1 MYWSETQSNLKN
13 NKDQLQNG
21 SFLRVS
27 GEWTSVAFNQKT
39 TYFLFM
45 RRIMNTNSIL
55 KRLAL
60 FLVGALIIPTF
71 AAADI
76 KMGIILGFT
85 GPIESLTPDMGN
97 SAELAFKEVSD
108 SGQLLGGQKV
118 RVVRADSTCIDAAAA
133 TAAAERLI
141 TSDKVVGIMGADCSG
156 VTTAI
161 ANNVAIPNG
170 VTMVSPSATSPA
182 LTTIADNGYFFR
194 TAPSDARQGQVLA
207 QITMERGFN
216 DVAVTFINND
226 YGKGLSDSFI
236 NAYKGLGGKV
246 SAVVPHE
253 ADKAD
258 FSAEVA
264 ALNASGA
271 SILAVF
277 GYVDQGG
284 NHIIQGSIDS
294 GAFEKFILADGMF
307 GESLLKNI
315 DGDLSGTF
323 GTVPGTDSKGAA
335 SFAKMA
341 TSAGIKGGGPFTGE
355 SYDAA
360 ALLMLAMQS
369 GGSTDRAALASNVLA
384 VANTPGEKIMP
395 GELGK
400 ALRILANGGA
410 VDYVGAT
417 NVELTGVGEAAGSYK
432 EFEVK
437 GKVFSTV
444 RFR

>member
-1 MYWSETQSNLKN
+1 MSK
-13 NKDQLQNG
+13 
-21 SFLRVS
+21 
-27 GEWTSVAFNQKT
+27 
-39 TYFLFM
+39 
-45 RRIMNTNSIL
+45 NSIL
-55 KRLAL
+55 KKLAL
-60 FLVGALIIPTF
+60 IAAGAMILPAF
-71 AAADI
+71 AGADI

-85 GPIESLTPDMGN
+85 GPIESLTPDMAN
-97 SAELAFKEVSD
+97 SAELAFKEASD
-108 SGQLLGGQKV
+108 SGQLLGGQKIS
-118 RVVRADSTCIDAAAA
+118 VVRADSTCIDAAAA
-133 TAAAERLI
+133 SAAAERLI
-141 TSDKVVGIMGADCSG
+141 TSDKVVAIMGADCSG

-161 ANNVAIPNG
+161 ANNVAVPNG
-170 VTMVSPSATSPA
+170 VTMISPSATSPA
-182 LTTIADNGYFFR
+182 LSTIADNGYFFR

-207 QITMERGFN
+207 EITMERGFN

-258 FSAEVA
+258 FSAEVG
-264 ALNASGA
+264 ALDASGA

-284 NHIIQGSIDS
+284 NHIIQSSLDS
-294 GAFEKFILADGMF
+294 GAFDKFILADGMY
-307 GESLLKNI
+307 GDALLKNI

-335 SFAKMA
+335 SFAEMA
-341 TSAGIKGGGPFTGE
+341 TGAGIKGGGPYTGE

-360 ALLMLAMQS
+360 ALLVLAMQS

-400 ALRILANGGA
+400 ALR
-410 VDYVGAT
+410 
-417 NVELTGVGEAAGSYK
+417 
-432 EFEVK
+432 
-437 GKVFSTV
+437 
-444 RFR
+444 

>member
-1 MYWSETQSNLKN
+1 
-13 NKDQLQNG
+13 
-21 SFLRVS
+21 
-27 GEWTSVAFNQKT
+27 
-39 TYFLFM
+39 
-45 RRIMNTNSIL
+45 MNTNSIL

-118 RVVRADSTCIDAAAA
+118 KVVRADSTCIDAAAA

-294 GAFEKFILADGMF
+294 GAFDKFILADGMF

>member
-1 MYWSETQSNLKN
+1 MK
-13 NKDQLQNG
+13 
-21 SFLRVS
+21 
-27 GEWTSVAFNQKT
+27 
-39 TYFLFM
+39 
-45 RRIMNTNSIL
+45 TNSIL

-133 TAAAERLI
+133 SAAAERLI

-170 VTMVSPSATSPA
+170 VTMISPSATSPA

-207 QITMERGFN
+207 QITMERGFK

-294 GAFEKFILADGMF
+294 GAFDKFILADGMF

>member
-1 MYWSETQSNLKN
+1 
-13 NKDQLQNG
+13 
-21 SFLRVS
+21 
-27 GEWTSVAFNQKT
+27 
-39 TYFLFM
+39 
-45 RRIMNTNSIL
+45 MNTNSIL

-118 RVVRADSTCIDAAAA
+118 KVVRADSTCIDAAAA
-133 TAAAERLI
+133 SAAAERLI

-170 VTMVSPSATSPA
+170 VTMISPSATSPA

-294 GAFEKFILADGMF
+294 GAFDKFILADGMF

-315 DGDLSGTF
+315 DGDISGTF

>member
-1 MYWSETQSNLKN
+1 M
-13 NKDQLQNG
+13 NK
-21 SFLRVS
+21 
-27 GEWTSVAFNQKT
+27 K
-39 TYFLFM
+39 
-45 RRIMNTNSIL
+45 SIL

-60 FLVGALIIPTF
+60 LSVGALIIPTF
-71 AAADI
+71 ATAEI

-85 GPIESLTPDMGN
+85 GPIESLTPDMAN
-97 SAELAFKEVSD
+97 SAELAFKEASD
-108 SGQLLGGQKV
+108 SGQLLGGQKIS
-118 RVVRADSTCIDAAAA
+118 VVRADSTCIDAAAA
-133 TAAAERLI
+133 SAAAERQI

-170 VTMVSPSATSPA
+170 VTMISPSATSPA
-182 LTTIADNGYFFR
+182 LSTIADNGYFFR

-207 QITMERGFN
+207 QITIERGIN
-216 DVAVTFINND
+216 TVAVTFTNND

-246 SAVVPHE
+246 SAVVPHDE
-253 ADKAD
+253 GKAD
-258 FSAEVA
+258 YSAEVG
-264 ALNASGA
+264 ALDASGA
-271 SILAVF
+271 DVLAVF

-284 NHIIQGSIDS
+284 RNIIQGSIDS
-294 GAFEKFILADGMF
+294 GAFDKFILADGMY
-307 GESLLKNI
+307 GDSLLKNVE
-315 DGDLSGTF
+315 GDLSGTF
-323 GTVPGTDSKGAA
+323 GTVPGTDSKGAN
-335 SFAKMA
+335 SFAAMA
-341 TSAGIKGGGPFTGE
+341 KDAGIKVGGPFTGE

-360 ALLMLAMQS
+360 ALLVLAMQS

-400 ALRILANGGA
+400 ALRILASGGA

-417 NVELTGVGEAAGSYK
+417 NVELVGGGEASGSYK
-432 EFEVK
+432 EFEIK
-437 GKVFSTV
+437 AKAFTTV